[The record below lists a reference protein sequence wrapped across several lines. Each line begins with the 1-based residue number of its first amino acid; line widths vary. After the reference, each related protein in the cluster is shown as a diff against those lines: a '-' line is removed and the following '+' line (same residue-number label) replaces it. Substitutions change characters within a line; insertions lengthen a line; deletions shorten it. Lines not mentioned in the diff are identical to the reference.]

1 MLRPLLAA
9 ALVLAAATTGV
20 GAGVAAGAPAP
31 AAAQAPAAPQES
43 APLRLEVLSGRA
55 DLVSAGDALVEVVLP
70 AGASARGLQVLA
82 GERDVTAAFSE
93 RDGRLLGLVSG
104 LPEGPSTLTARLADG
119 RGARL
124 DVVNH
129 PKGGPVFSG
138 PQVQPW
144 FCSTERSGLGAPLDE
159 QCNAPTSVSYVYK
172 SSNSARSG
180 FQPYDPQSPPSDVAT
195 TTTDEGKQVPYI
207 VRNERGTLNRSV
219 YDIALLWDPAKPS
232 AEQDAWNRKLGF
244 TFGGGCAPNH
254 HQTNNSGAVL
264 SDLYL
269 KRGFAVATSG
279 LNVLGNNCNPVVS
292 AETMTMVKERLVER
306 YGEIRYTIGTG
317 CSGGSIQ
324 QLVIATAYPGLLDG
338 IQPSCTYPDSVT
350 TGIEVLDCSI
360 LLAYMDTSALFPP
373 GSPQRAAVMG
383 QESEGPCRSWR
394 EVFGFDRAV
403 ADPTIGC
410 DGLVLGPAQPGYRR
424 PGYVYHPTDNPTGAR
439 CTIQDYA
446 KAVVGTTPDGKGAPL
461 FDNAGVQYGLK
472 ALQSRAITP
481 AQFLDLNA
489 RIGGYDI
496 DMRRQADRSQG
507 SPEAIRTVYRSG
519 LVNDGQQLAN
529 VPIIDLRGHDNAEIH
544 TDYNSYVLRERLER
558 ANGTSANHVIFTAD
572 TPLVVPP
579 SVTEEALV
587 LMDQWLAA
595 IEADR
600 TADPLSEK
608 VLRNRPATA
617 VDSCYIG
624 GNKITDQDR
633 CRVAFP
639 YYSAPRIAAGGPFT
653 NDNLKCELRPIDP
666 AEYGGRLSAAD
677 LERLA
682 AVFPDGVCDF
692 DRPGVEQQDAAGT
705 WYTFAGG
712 PGGRPLGPEPVSSAV
727 TPSGRAGDGRPVAQA
742 RSVDDA
748 CPAGRVPA
756 DSRADDD
763 GNAHEASID
772 CLVWYEIAKGT
783 SDTTFDPRVAVTREQ
798 MAGFLAR
805 LIEVSGG
812 RLPADAPDAFHDDD
826 ESVHEDTI
834 NKLAAAGVLAGKGD
848 GRFDPTG
855 EVSRAQLATFLVKAY
870 DHRSAEVLAD
880 RGDYFADDDGHAL
893 EGFINRSAAA
903 GFTSGRDGGYAPNAS
918 VQRDAMASFLARVL
932 DLLVEEGTAKTKQ

>member
-1 MLRPLLAA
+1 VLRSLLAA
-9 ALVLAAATTGV
+9 AVLVAGTATGLATADTAVAT
-20 GAGVAAGAPAP
+20 P
-31 AAAQAPAAPQES
+31 AAQTQES
-43 APLRLEVLSGRA
+43 APLRLEVVSGRA

-70 AGASARGLQVLA
+70 AGASAAGLQVRA
-82 GERDVTAAFSE
+82 DDRDVSAAFSE
-93 RDGRLLGLVSG
+93 RDGRVLGLVTG
-104 LPEGPSTLTARLADG
+104 LPDGPSTLTARLADG

-144 FCSTERSGLGAPLDE
+144 FCSTEASGLGAPLDE

-172 SSNSARSG
+172 SSNPARSG
-180 FQPYDPQSPPSDVAT
+180 FAPYDPQSPPSDVAT

-219 YDIALLWDPAKPS
+219 YDIAILWDPSKPTH
-232 AEQDAWNRKLGF
+232 EQDAWNRKLGF

-254 HQTNNSGAVL
+254 RQTNNSSAVL

-324 QLVIATAYPGLLDG
+324 QLVIASAYPGLLDG
-338 IQPSCTYPDSVT
+338 IQPACTYPDSVT

-360 LLAYMDTSALFPP
+360 LLAYMDTSALFPA

-410 DGLVLGPAQPGYRR
+410 DGLVLGPAQPTYRR
-424 PGYVYHPTDNPTGAR
+424 PDYVYHPQDNPTGTR

-472 ALQSRAITP
+472 ALQSRVITP

-489 RIGGYDI
+489 RVGGYDI
-496 DMRRQADRSQG
+496 DMRRQAERSQG
-507 SPEAIRTVYRSG
+507 NAEAIRTVYRSG
-519 LVNDGQQLAN
+519 IVNDGQQLAN

-600 TADPLSEK
+600 SADPLSEK

-653 NDNLKCELRPIDP
+653 NDNLKCQLRPINP
-666 AEYGGRLSAAD
+666 AEYGGTLSASD
-677 LERLA
+677 LARLQEI
-682 AVFPDGVCDF
+682 FPDGVCDF
-692 DRPGVEQQDAAGT
+692 ERPGVEQQDAAGT
-705 WYTFAGG
+705 WYTFAAG
-712 PGGRPLGPEPVSSAV
+712 PGGAPLPAEPVS
-727 TPSGRAGDGRPVAQA
+727 TPLATAPPPAGGPVAQA
-742 RSVDDA
+742 RTVTDA
-748 CPAGRVPA
+748 CPPARVPA
-756 DSRADDD
+756 DSRADDN
-763 GNAHEASID
+763 GNTHEAAID
-772 CLVWYEIAKGT
+772 CMVWYGIAKGT
-783 SDTTFDPRVAVTREQ
+783 SDTSYEPGVAVTREQ
-798 MAGFLAR
+798 MATFLAR
-805 LIEVSGG
+805 LITTSGG
-812 RLPADAPDAFHDDD
+812 RLPSDAPDAFSDDD
-826 ESVHEDTI
+826 GSVHEQSI
-834 NKLAAAGVLAGKGD
+834 NQLAAAGIVAGTGD
-848 GRFDPTG
+848 GRFDPGAT
-855 EVSRAQLATFLVKAY
+855 VTRAQMAKFLVAGY
-870 DHRSAEVLAD
+870 DYRSAEVLD
-880 RGDYFADDDGHAL
+880 QRGDYFADDNGHAL
-893 EGFINRSAAA
+893 EAFINRAAA
-903 GFTSGRDGGYAPNAS
+903 GGFTAGRDGGYAPGKP
-918 VQRDAMASFLARVL
+918 VTRDAMASFLARAL
-932 DLLVEEGTAKTKQ
+932 DLLVEEGTTNTKK